1 MVRKLSLAVA
11 LVLGIS
17 PLSSYAV
24 GLGNIHLNSA
34 LNQYFDAEI
43 DLLSVDQDEVADI
56 KVTLATPEAFRRSGI
71 DRPFILSKL
80 RFNAEQTADGKTVI
94 RVSSRDPI
102 REPFLNFL
110 IEVNWPKGKLLR
122 EYTVLL
128 DPPVTLDRRPAPVQ
142 QAPMQAAPSRPMA
155 APTTPVPSGR
165 SVVTPADVTWAG
177 GATISEYGP
186 TQRNDT
192 LWGIAKQ
199 VRTEGASMEQMM
211 IALQRANPQAFI
223 NQNINNLKVGQI
235 LRIPNAGEVQELSR
249 REASNAYREQLQE
262 WQADSRPS
270 EMAAESATTDR
281 PMSQETPADGTV
293 EPEAELKIASAR
305 PTGEGEAGP
314 SEGAGQDTVVEQLKQ
329 DLIASEEAKEAALQE
344 AESVRSRVDD
354 LESQLE
360 DLQRLLTLK
369 SEQLSRL
376 QAGVGETPDSAGE
389 PPVVAEG
396 EEGPTEGSPVMAEQE
411 QASPGEAEPAETEQP
426 AVMGQEAGDTGAP
439 METAPAEGEAAP
451 VISEETVSPIMEE
464 APKTDMAAQPAET
477 VVEPE
482 PEAKPTPPP
491 PAKEE
496 GLLDMITGDTTM
508 LGVAVAGIVVLL
520 ALLWVAISRRRSS
533 SADFQESILI
543 STIDE
548 GDSEQVMDEITQE
561 PTSHS
566 TEETSFLSDFSPSD
580 IDALQDETGE
590 VDPLAEADV
599 YIAYGR
605 YQQAEELIRQAMD
618 KSPERAELKHKLF
631 EILYA
636 TKDKDGFVN
645 LAETA
650 SAEGL
655 YRKDPAAW
663 GKVVSMGA
671 QLAAGHALFAGGEQD
686 APVGLSD
693 DELSSLEDE
702 LELDNG
708 LDLDEASATV
718 DLVDQDATDE
728 LESVGALDLDLDKTS
743 EFADLD
749 DLDDLTL
756 DSELLKANL
765 DEISTD
771 LGFEPESDGQPSVPE
786 ADDGMFSLE
795 DADNLAVDA
804 DTDNLTLDTDLSL
817 VTDETLDDGD
827 ADSELTLGDL
837 DMEGLPDDDEALS
850 IEDPLE
856 RAEMGD
862 LKMDAESEAEQ
873 IQDAVLDFSDSLSLE
888 GTDSQMYDSLELD
901 QDDEDAPL
909 ELEES
914 FSLDDLDQE
923 DDADA
928 GMDEEAADLTDE
940 INTKLDLARAYVD
953 MEDAD
958 GARSILEEVLKE
970 GNAGQQA
977 EAQKLLDQL
986 A

>member
-1 MVRKLSLAVA
+1 MEGGDMVRKLSLAMA
-11 LVLGIS
+11 LVMGIS
-17 PLSSYAV
+17 PLSAYAV
-24 GLGNIHLNSA
+24 GLGSIHLNSA

-43 DLLSVDQDEVADI
+43 DLLSVDQDEIADI
-56 KVTLATPEAFRRSGI
+56 KVTLATPDAFRRSGI
-71 DRPFILSKL
+71 ERPFILSKL
-80 RFNAEQTADGKTVI
+80 RFKAEQDANGKPVI

-128 DPPVTLDRRPAPVQ
+128 DPPVTLGRRPAPVQ
-142 QAPMQAAPSRPMA
+142 QAPMQRAPSRQAA
-155 APTTPVPSGR
+155 APAPRSTPPAAR
-165 SVVTPADVTWAG
+165 STMPAEGMRSAG
-177 GATISEYGP
+177 SQVGEYGP

-235 LRIPNAGEVQELSR
+235 LRIPKADEVQELSR
-249 REASNAYREQLQE
+249 REATLAYREQLQE
-262 WQADSRPS
+262 WQADSKPS
-270 EMAAESATTDR
+270 EMTADEGTASQ
-281 PMSQETPADGTV
+281 PMTSQPAETPAE
-293 EPEAELKIASAR
+293 EPAAELKIASAR
-305 PTGEGEAGP
+305 PSGEGAAGP
-314 SEGAGQDTVVEQLKQ
+314 SEGTSEGEAVEQLKQ
-329 DLIASEEAKEAALQE
+329 ELMASQEAKEAALQE
-344 AESVRSRVDD
+344 AETVRSRVED

-360 DLQRLLTLK
+360 DLQRLLSLK

-376 QAGVGETPDSAGE
+376 QAGVAETPDTAGEAPVMAEGGEAAGEESPVMAGSEGMATPAEGETPEAEKPAMME
-389 PPVVAEG
+389 PETSEPAAQQETAPVVAED
-396 EEGPTEGSPVMAEQE
+396 EASPVMEE
-411 QASPGEAEPAETEQP
+411 
-426 AVMGQEAGDTGAP
+426 
-439 METAPAEGEAAP
+439 EAAKP
-451 VISEETVSPIMEE
+451 E
-464 APKTDMAAQPAET
+464 MAAQPESAPAA
-477 VVEPE
+477 VEPKPE
-482 PEAKPTPPP
+482 PAAKPAPA

-548 GDSEQVMDEITQE
+548 GDSEQVMDDASQE
-561 PTSHS
+561 PVTHP

-605 YQQAEELIRQAMD
+605 YQQAEELIRQAID
-618 KSPERAELKHKLF
+618 KSPERSELKHKLF

-636 TKDKDGFVN
+636 TKDKDAFVT
-645 LAETA
+645 LAENA

-655 YRKDPAAW
+655 DRKDPAAW
-663 GKVVSMGA
+663 EKVVTMGA
-671 QLAAGHALFAGGEQD
+671 QLAAGHALFAGGGQSSESELD
-686 APVGLSD
+686 D
-693 DELSSLEDE
+693 DELASLESE
-702 LELDNG
+702 LGLDNG
-708 LDLDEASATV
+708 LDLDEASSTV
-718 DLVDQDATDE
+718 DLIDQDATEE
-728 LESVGALDLDLDKTS
+728 LESVSALDMGDNS
-743 EFADLD
+743 EFSGLD
-749 DLDDLTL
+749 DLDDLAL

-771 LGFEPESDGQPSVPE
+771 LGFEPEGADAPASV
-786 ADDGMFSLE
+786 ADDEVEMLSLDEGE
-795 DADNLAVDA
+795 DLALDA
-804 DTDNLTLDTDLSL
+804 DTDLTLVTGDGVDEDTADTDL
-817 VTDETLDDGD
+817 TL
-827 ADSELTLGDL
+827 SDL
-837 DMEGLPDDDEALS
+837 DTEGLLDEESAFS

-856 RAEMGD
+856 SAEMED
-862 LKMDAESEAEQ
+862 LKSDAESEAEQ
-873 IQDAVLDFSDSLSLE
+873 LEDTVLDFSDSLSLE
-888 GTDSQMYDSLELD
+888 GTDSQMYDSLELGE
-901 QDDEDAPL
+901 EDADKPL
-909 ELEES
+909 ELDES

-923 DDADA
+923 DGTDIQL
-928 GMDEEAADLTDE
+928 EEEGDLTDE

-953 MEDAD
+953 MDDAE
-958 GARSILEEVLKE
+958 GAKSILEEVLSE
-970 GNAGQQA
+970 GNEGQQA

-986 A
+986 S

>member
-17 PLSSYAV
+17 PFSTFAV

-43 DLLSVDQDEVADI
+43 DLLSVDQDEIADI
-56 KVTLATPEAFRRSGI
+56 KVTLASPDAFRRSGI
-71 DRPFILSKL
+71 ERPFILSKL
-80 RFNAEQTADGKTVI
+80 RFNAEETADGKTVI

-142 QAPMQAAPSRPMA
+142 QAPMQRAPSRQMA
-155 APTTPVPSGR
+155 APAAR
-165 SVVTPADVTWAG
+165 TPASPGGSAVAPSDVAWAG
-177 GATISEYGP
+177 SPSVSEYGP

-199 VRTEGASMEQMM
+199 VRTSGASMEQMM

-235 LRIPNAGEVQELSR
+235 LRVPKADEVQELSR
-249 REASNAYREQLQE
+249 REASIAYREQLQD
-262 WQADSRPS
+262 WQADSKPT
-270 EMAAESATTDR
+270 EM
-281 PMSQETPADGTV
+281 PADTADADQPMATESPV
-293 EPEAELKIASAR
+293 EVTPEPAVELKIASAR
-305 PTGEGEAGP
+305 PSGEGEAGP
-314 SEGAGQDTVVEQLKQ
+314 SEGASQGAALEQLKQ

-344 AESVRSRVDD
+344 AENVRSRVDD

-360 DLQRLLTLK
+360 DLQRLLSLK

-376 QAGVGETPDSAGE
+376 QAGVAGTPEAAEETP
-389 PPVVAEG
+389 VMAEG
-396 EEGPTEGSPVMAEQE
+396 AEGAAEGEGSPVMAEPEQE
-411 QASPGEAEPAETEQP
+411 IAL
-426 AVMGQEAGDTGAP
+426 
-439 METAPAEGEAAP
+439 PAEGETAEADVPAVMEEAVVDAGAPEEPPVAAEP
-451 VISEETVSPIMEE
+451 VVTEEESSPVMEE
-464 APKTDMAAQPAET
+464 APKTEMAAQPAET
-477 VVEPE
+477 AVEPA
-482 PEAKPTPPP
+482 PEEDAKPTPQPA
-491 PAKEE
+491 PAKDE

-520 ALLWVAISRRRSS
+520 ALLWVAVSRRRSS

-548 GDSEQVMDEITQE
+548 GDSEQVMDEISQE
-561 PTSHS
+561 PASHP

-605 YQQAEELIRQAMD
+605 YQQAEELIRQAIE
-618 KSPERAELKHKLF
+618 KFPERPELKHKLL

-636 TKDKDGFVN
+636 TKDKDAFVA
-645 LAETA
+645 LAESA
-650 SAEGL
+650 AAEGL
-655 YRKDPAAW
+655 DRKDPIAW
-663 GKVVSMGA
+663 GKIVTMGA
-671 QLAAGHALFAGGEQD
+671 QLAAGHALFAGGEQAGQSELD
-686 APVGLSD
+686 D
-693 DELSSLEDE
+693 DELTSLENE
-702 LELDNG
+702 LGLDNG
-708 LDLDEASATV
+708 LDLDEVSTTV
-718 DLVDQDATDE
+718 DLIDQDATEE
-728 LESVGALDLDLDKTS
+728 LESVSALDLDKTS
-743 EFADLD
+743 EFSELD
-749 DLDDLTL
+749 DLDDFSL

-771 LGFEPESDGQPSVPE
+771 LGFEPEGSEQQSAPE
-786 ADDGMFSLE
+786 ADEEMLSLE
-795 DADNLAVDA
+795 EGDSLTLDA
-804 DTDNLTLDTDLSL
+804 DTDISMVTESGLVNDDDTDADLTL
-817 VTDETLDDGD
+817 
-827 ADSELTLGDL
+827 SELDT
-837 DMEGLPDDDEALS
+837 EGLLEEDSAFS

-856 RAEMGD
+856 SAEMDD
-862 LKMDAESEAEQ
+862 LKLDAESEAEQ
-873 IQDAVLDFSDSLSLE
+873 LGDAVLDFSDSLALE
-888 GTDSQMYDSLELD
+888 EGDSQIFDSLELD
-901 QDDEDAPL
+901 QDDADAPL
-909 ELEES
+909 ELDES

-923 DDADA
+923 DDSD
-928 GMDEEAADLTDE
+928 GQIEEGGDLTDE

-958 GARSILEEVLKE
+958 GAKSILDEVVKE
-970 GNAGQQA
+970 GNDGQQA
-977 EAQKLLDQL
+977 EARKLLDQL
-986 A
+986 S